1 MSDDRKLETG
11 RDWTQHGDTITG
23 TGAARD
29 VFRGIQADLNYFADK
44 VGFEAVKVDGVLGP
58 QTMAALKAVHLA
70 VVTSNPMLA
79 ATIIPP
85 TTVAETAEHA
95 MASRTWLETTAR
107 KALGLA
113 DLRRYHKGTGKE
125 WNVKDAIA
133 YGAGP
138 VHDDFKALQTDLNRF
153 AGAVGFAP
161 LTVDGFLGA
170 KTAAATKAIYDALVA
185 KNPMHAMTMFPVP
198 DTKEE
203 CAEYCMFIRAWLG
216 KHAGQLIA
224 EAGA

>member
-11 RDWTQHGDTITG
+11 HDWTQHGDTITG
-23 TGAARD
+23 TGAAKD

-44 VGFEAVKVDGVLGP
+44 VGFEVVKVDGVLGP
-58 QTMAALKAVHLA
+58 KTMAALKATHIA
-70 VVTSNPMLA
+70 VVTTNPMLA
-79 ATIIPP
+79 ATLIPP

-107 KALGLA
+107 KALGLT
-113 DLRRYHKGTGKE
+113 DLRRYHKGAGKE

-153 AGAVGFAP
+153 AKAVGFAA
-161 LTVDGFLGA
+161 LEVDGFLGA

-185 KNPMHAMTMFPVP
+185 KSPLQAMTLFPVP

-203 CAEYCMFIRAWLG
+203 CAEFCMFIRAWLG
-216 KHAGQLIA
+216 KSAGELLA

>member
-1 MSDDRKLETG
+1 MSDDRTLETD

-23 TGAARD
+23 TGAARE

-44 VGFEAVKVDGVLGP
+44 VGFEPIKVDGVLGP
-58 QTMAALKAVHLA
+58 KTMAALKATHVA
-70 VVTSNPMLA
+70 VVASNPMLA
-79 ATIIPP
+79 ATLIPP
-85 TTVAETAEHA
+85 TTVAETAAHA

-107 KALGLA
+107 KALGLT
-113 DLRRYHKGTGKE
+113 DLRRYHKGSGKE

-138 VHDDFKALQTDLNRF
+138 VHADFLALQTDLNRF
-153 AGAVGFAP
+153 AKAIGFAP
-161 LTVDGFLGA
+161 LAVDGFLGA

-185 KNPMHAMTMFPVP
+185 KNPMNAITSFPVP

-216 KHAGQLIA
+216 KSAGQLLA
-224 EAGA
+224 EVGA

>member
-11 RDWTQHGDTITG
+11 HDWTQHGDTISG
-23 TGAARD
+23 NGAARE
-29 VFRGIQADLNYFADK
+29 VFRGIQADLNYFAEPC
-44 VGFEAVKVDGVLGP
+44 GFEAVKVDGVLGP
-58 QTMAALKAVHLA
+58 KSLAALQAVNAAVIKA
-70 VVTSNPMLA
+70 NPALTGTLM
-79 ATIIPP
+79 PP
-85 TTVAETAEHA
+85 TTVADVATYA
-95 MASRTWLETTAR
+95 MMTRDWLEKTAR
-107 KALGLA
+107 SALGVT

-138 VHDDFKALQTDLNRF
+138 VHDDFKALQADLNRF
-153 AGAVGFAP
+153 AKVVGFAP

-185 KNPMHAMTMFPVP
+185 KSPLNAMTLFPAP

-203 CAEYCMFIRAWLG
+203 CAEFCMFIRAWLA
-216 KHAGQLIA
+216 KSAGQLLA